1 MGTLADYIKWGFE
14 SRLKL
19 ILCAI
24 SKISYYIKWGFESR
38 LKPFCMCYCNNHY
51 YIKWGFES
59 RGLIKVFMVHWT
71 KSPISK
77 NNANP
82 IIK

>member
-38 LKPFCMCYCNNHY
+38 LKQ
-51 YIKWGFES
+51 
-59 RGLIKVFMVHWT
+59 
-71 KSPISK
+71 
-77 NNANP
+77 
-82 IIK
+82 